1 MISTSSSWIISVL
14 SVLQK
19 YFLIP
24 GVLVSIFRFRLLW
37 LIINL
42 MYNEIF
48 CVDPEQYLVFFLI
61 LLFRWADAVCIF
73 MKLLNEKFFTLRQ
86 SKVTLMCSYVIF
98 QQHWASF
105 VRLMLTMITIDD
117 AFEGLRQH
125 IPTLP
130 YEKRLSKVDTLRLT
144 IGWGLVHISQD
155 IAQCFLF

>member
-1 MISTSSSWIISVL
+1 MFIKFMISTSSSWIISVL

-19 YFLIP
+19 YFIIP

-42 MYNEIF
+42 MYNDIF

-86 SKVTLMCSYVIF
+86 SKVTLMCSYVILR
-98 QQHWASF
+98 QHWASF
-105 VRLMLTMITIDD
+105 VRLMSTMITIDRKY
-117 AFEGLRQH
+117 AYIQKVNHL
-125 IPTLP
+125 PTAL
-130 YEKRLSKVDTLRLT
+130 
-144 IGWGLVHISQD
+144 
-155 IAQCFLF
+155 FLFDKSLKLMPPF

>member
-1 MISTSSSWIISVL
+1 MFIKFMISTSSTWIISVL

-19 YFLIP
+19 HFLIP

-48 CVDPEQYLVFFLI
+48 CVDPEQYFVFFLI

-98 QQHWASF
+98 RQHWASF
-105 VRLMLTMITIDD
+105 IRLILTMITIDRKY
-117 AFEGLRQH
+117 AYLQ
-125 IPTLP
+125 
-130 YEKRLSKVDTLRLT
+130 KRINLIELLME
-144 IGWGLVHISQD
+144 
-155 IAQCFLF
+155 